1 VTSDQELFAKG
12 LATYRRVIAANYMAH
27 EQVYNLLREV
37 LLNEANDGFAFA
49 DLACGTAPFSAV
61 ALAGT
66 GVARY
71 VGIDISKP
79 SLEVA
84 EDALAPLTCP
94 VELRCQDFVE
104 AIDTWEGPLDVD
116 RPVAAPSPRAGETSV
131 HEKGRTPSSA

>member
-1 VTSDQELFAKG
+1 MLDQIRPHG
-12 LATYRRVIAANYMAH
+12 LVATNHFDH

-37 LLNEANDGFAFA
+37 LLKEVKDGFVFA
-49 DLACGTAPFSAV
+49 DLACGTAPFSAA

-84 EDALAPLTCP
+84 KNALPL
-94 VELRCQDFVE
+94 
-104 AIDTWEGPLDVD
+104 
-116 RPVAAPSPRAGETSV
+116 
-131 HEKGRTPSSA
+131 